1 MKATT
6 LLVSFKVIKGNCVQ
20 TFFHYIIEFR
30 LLYIINN
37 YCNDYFG
44 NNNTDAIMSCLIT
57 R

>member
-6 LLVSFKVIKGNCVQ
+6 LLVSLKVIKGNCFQ
-20 TFFHYIIEFR
+20 TFFNYIIEFR

-44 NNNTDAIMSCLIT
+44 NNNNDTIMCHAI
-57 R
+57 